1 MNEYGMSPFQVL
13 QMVGPMMFLVPM
25 LLWVALIGPLVI
37 YPIARWKLHRE
48 QGADNQLGLKVAL
61 HYFRMAA
68 FQLVLLGA
76 VVLVYAVIG
85 KGSDKGDIY
94 RAAFGFL
101 VPAGIVLGVHSMLV
115 IRTNDAQY
123 PAVHRLFMGYNLL
136 VVGLIGFTALV
147 AGSQVLFA
155 KSSGGGDQGRLLF
168 AAVLVYCGAWAACGI
183 QFGRGVLGGPGAGT
197 GSFDHVVTPPVAA
210 PPPPA
215 GPSLPPLS
223 AGSFPPIEPK
233 G

>member
-1 MNEYGMSPFQVL
+1 MNEYGMSPWQVL
-13 QMVGPMMFLVPM
+13 QVVGPMMFVVPM
-25 LLWVALIGPLVI
+25 LLWLVVIGPFVI

-48 QGADNQLGLKVAL
+48 QSTDNQLGLKVAL
-61 HYFRMAA
+61 HYFRMTA
-68 FQLVLLGA
+68 FQLLLLGA
-76 VVLVYAVIG
+76 VVLIYAVIG

-101 VPAGIVLGVHSMLV
+101 VPSGIVLGVHGMLV
-115 IRTNDAQY
+115 ARTNDASY
-123 PAVHRLFMGYNLL
+123 PAAHRLFMGYNLL
-136 VVGLIGFTALV
+136 VVGLFGFAALV
-147 AGSQVLFA
+147 AGCQALFA
-155 KSSGGGDQGRLLF
+155 KGSAGDPGRLLF

-183 QFGRGVLGGPGAGT
+183 QFGRRVLGGPGAASGPP
-197 GSFDHVVTPPVAA
+197 DHVVMPPAA
-210 PPPPA
+210 MPPPPA